1 MEQIIVKVEGGILS
15 ATKSEDPDYPGIDIE
30 FIADEED
37 ECILSRPRVLFE
49 KPVNGLLRTLIWNN
63 SKSEDYSE
71 EIEFDLEEE
80 K

>member
-1 MEQIIVKVEGGILS
+1 MEQIIVKVEGGILR
-15 ATKSEDPDYPGIDIE
+15 ATKSEDPNYPGIDIE
-30 FIADEED
+30 FIADEEN
-37 ECILSRPRVLFE
+37 ENILSRPRVLFE